1 MYALADCNNFFV
13 SCERVFRPDLEG
25 KAVVVLSNND
35 GCAISRSNEAK
46 KLGIRMGQPFFEF
59 RNMVLDGKVTVF
71 SSNFYLYGDMSKRVQ
86 ATLSRFSPSLEV
98 YSIDE
103 SFIDL
108 TGVTDVDFDRWA
120 KFLSAEC
127 RRCTGIPVSV
137 GVAPT
142 KTLAKIASKLCK
154 QYPKTMG
161 GCYMHRPEDVEKVLR
176 RFPVE
181 DIWGIG
187 RRYSK
192 RFRNYYGINTAYD
205 FVSKGE
211 AWVAMEMGITG
222 VRTWKELKGIP
233 SIGFEDEAPDRKQI
247 MVSRSFS
254 KDLSDLQEI
263 SEQVSLFCSLA
274 VDKLRKQH
282 SCCSSATVFAVS
294 NRFRESVRQYTGS
307 RLVTF
312 NVATDS
318 IIEINSAIMN
328 ALRDIFRDGIGYKR
342 AGVILQ
348 DIVSADSVQQC
359 LFDDVDRDK
368 HYRLMQAVDAINR
381 KNGKE
386 SIGVAS
392 RSLDGIHM
400 HREHLSP
407 CYTTRLEDILTIK
420 C

>member
-35 GCAISRSNEAK
+35 GCAVSRSNEAK
-46 KLGIRMGQPFFEF
+46 KLGIKMGQPLFEF
-59 RNMVLDGKVTVF
+59 RELVDSGLVTVF

-103 SFIDL
+103 SFINL
-108 TGVTDVDFDRWA
+108 TGLENTDLDKWA
-120 KFLSAEC
+120 KHVSFEC

-161 GCYMHRPEDVEKVLR
+161 GCYMHRPEDIEKVLK

-187 RRYSK
+187 RRYAK
-192 RFRNYYGINTAYD
+192 RFRNYFGINTASD
-205 FVSKGE
+205 FVSMGE
-211 AWVAMEMGITG
+211 SWVGTEMGISG
-222 VRTWKELKGIP
+222 IRTWKELQGIP
-233 SIGFEDEAPDRKQI
+233 CIDFEDTPADRKQI

-254 KDLSDLQEI
+254 RDMYGLQEI
-263 SEQVSLFCSLA
+263 SEQVSLFCSIA
-274 VDKLRKQH
+274 VDKLRRQR

-294 NRFRESVRQYTGS
+294 NRFRENAGQYTGS
-307 RLVTF
+307 RLVSF
-312 NVATDS
+312 FVPTDS
-318 IIEINSAIMN
+318 LMEINSSLMR
-328 ALRDIFRDGIGYKR
+328 ALRDLFRQGIGYKR

-348 DIVSADSVQQC
+348 DIVSADAVQPC
-359 LFDDVDRDK
+359 IFDDVDREK
-368 HYRLMQAVDAINR
+368 HDRLMKALDTINR
-381 KNGKE
+381 RNGKNA
-386 SIGVAS
+386 IGVAS
-392 RSLDGIHM
+392 RSLDGIKM

-407 CYTTRLEDILTIK
+407 SYTTELDDMIVVK